1 MGSVFENRLGAPAQ
15 FPKARITHEGFEI
28 GVLSDGVHGDARGGC
43 SFAEKAGGDQDGVMT
58 CRAQMSGQP
67 EEGQHVTGG
76 TERQKGDFQ
85 RA

>member
-1 MGSVFENRLGAPAQ
+1 MGSVFEDGLGAPAQ

-43 SFAEKAGGDQDGVMT
+43 GFAEKAGGDQDGFMT
-58 CRAQMSGQP
+58 CRAQMPGQP
-67 EEGQHVTGG
+67 QEGQHVTGG